1 MDTID
6 TNRLLVHLSELELA
20 AQDLLE
26 ERQSVVDL
34 DRKRNQT
41 REART
46 AVRKVIKDKTPLD
59 SNKTWVC
66 YGNTFIKMK
75 NDCVVQ
81 MLDDSHKKLDE
92 DIKSTRDGL
101 KAKLNKVRDVEGK
114 SKAAGFNLTALSKE
128 EQASLHKLL

>member
-1 MDTID
+1 MDEVD
-6 TNRLLVHLSELELA
+6 TKQLLEHLTELELS

-26 ERQSVVDL
+26 ERQSVINL

-46 AVRKVIKDKTPLD
+46 ALRKVINNKSPLD
-59 SNKTWVC
+59 GNKTWVC

-75 NDCVVQ
+75 NDSVVK
-81 MLDDSHKKLDE
+81 MLDDSHKKLDD

-101 KAKLNKVRDVEGK
+101 RTKLNKVREIEGK
-114 SKAAGFNLTALSKE
+114 SHAAGFNLQALSKD
-128 EQASLHKLL
+128 EQAALNKLL